1 MPFDIL
7 STGLTI
13 KQGLLLGDCGM
24 KGESQLITLPVAAVI
39 GTLIMVGMPIVARM
53 QPKPPDDPWLKL
65 RPPTAEAGGRILHD
79 GQPIKGAV
87 VCFTSTFED
96 PHRTY
101 SAIGVTNSDGR
112 FLLNA
117 FRGTI
122 GAPLGPQTVSIQYMV
137 PTGRVF
143 KDPMFEND
151 PYFGE
156 DPGIPEMAS
165 GIPRRYS
172 DAETSGLTATITAEG
187 PNDFLFELVGPGEPP
202 DPHDNP
208 YAPYGMFR
216 EEGLGG
222 FPPAAGFAPQA
233 APATGPSAAGGNDAS
248 REGQSADEQDHGGF
262 PDVPTR
268 EFEET

>member
-1 MPFDIL
+1 
-7 STGLTI
+7 
-13 KQGLLLGDCGM
+13 M

-39 GTLIMVGMPIVARM
+39 GTLIMIGMPIVARM

-65 RPPTAEAGGRILHD
+65 RPPTAEAGGRVLHN
-79 GQPIKGAV
+79 GKPIKGAV
-87 VCFTSTFED
+87 VSFTSTFKN

-101 SAIGVTNSDGR
+101 SAIGVTNLDGR

-122 GAPLGPQTVSIQYMV
+122 GAPIGPQQVSVQYMV

-151 PYFGE
+151 LYFGE

-165 GIPRRYS
+165 GIPRRYG

-187 PNDFLFELVGPGEPP
+187 PNDFLFELVGPAEPP
-202 DPHDNP
+202 DPLDNP
-208 YAPYGMFR
+208 YAPYGMFN
-216 EEGLGG
+216 EEGMGG
-222 FPPAAGFAPQA
+222 FPPKPRSGES
-233 APATGPSAAGGNDAS
+233 TGPKITPTDSAGSKSDEIDLPADGFS
-248 REGQSADEQDHGGF
+248 REVLLDDSVLGAG
-262 PDVPTR
+262 
-268 EFEET
+268 EET

>member
-1 MPFDIL
+1 
-7 STGLTI
+7 
-13 KQGLLLGDCGM
+13 M

-39 GTLIMVGMPIVARM
+39 GTLIMIGMPIVARM

-65 RPPTAEAGGRILHD
+65 RPPTAEAEGRVLHN

-87 VCFTSTFED
+87 VCFTSTFEN

-122 GAPLGPQTVSIQYMV
+122 GAPIGPQQVSIQYMV

-156 DPGIPEMAS
+156 AIGIPEMAS

-172 DAETSGLTATITAEG
+172 DAETSGLTATITEGG
-187 PNDFLFELVGPGEPP
+187 PNDFLFELVGPAEPP
-202 DPHDNP
+202 DPRDNP
-208 YAPYGMFR
+208 YAPYGMFS
-216 EEGLGG
+216 EEGLGR
-222 FPPAAGFAPQA
+222 FPPDVSFPGQPGKTTQPADSTGSNAGDHDRPPDDSSTDAIFNSPSDVAA
-233 APATGPSAAGGNDAS
+233 
-248 REGQSADEQDHGGF
+248 
-262 PDVPTR
+262 
-268 EFEET
+268 EET

>member
-1 MPFDIL
+1 
-7 STGLTI
+7 
-13 KQGLLLGDCGM
+13 M

-39 GTLIMVGMPIVARM
+39 GTLIMIGMPIVARM

-65 RPPTAEAGGRILHD
+65 RPPTAEAGGQVLHN

-87 VCFTSTFED
+87 VCFTSTFEN

-122 GAPLGPQTVSIQYMV
+122 GAPVGPQKVSVQYMV

-151 PYFGE
+151 LYYGE

-187 PNDFLFELVGPGEPP
+187 PNDFLFELVGPPEPP
-202 DPHDNP
+202 DPRDNP
-208 YAPYGMFR
+208 YAPYGMFS
-216 EEGLGG
+216 EEGLGR
-222 FPPAAGFAPQA
+222 FPPEVSLGEQPEAA
-233 APATGPSAAGGNDAS
+233 T
-248 REGQSADEQDHGGF
+248 QSADPAGSNPGNHDLP
-262 PDVPTR
+262 PDDSSTDVILDSPAGV
-268 EFEET
+268 FAEET